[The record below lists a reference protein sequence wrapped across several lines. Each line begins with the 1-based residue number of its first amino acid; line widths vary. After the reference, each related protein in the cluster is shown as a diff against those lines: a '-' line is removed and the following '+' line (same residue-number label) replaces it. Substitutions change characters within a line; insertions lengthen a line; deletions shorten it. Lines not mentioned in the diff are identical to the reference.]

1 MSKYVDITI
10 IGSGVVGLAVGA
22 AVAGLGRD
30 IYLLEKNNSFGLETS
45 SRNSQVIHSGLYYPE
60 GTLKAKT
67 CVEGNSMIYKISAQN
82 EIAHKRITKI
92 IVANN
97 EKETVELEE
106 LKNNGERNGVA
117 GLRLLT
123 KSEVKRL
130 EPNVNAAAALFVPS
144 TGIIDVH
151 ELMKYFFYS
160 AKNNGVKVV
169 FNEKVTGIKKINE
182 GFEVQVTDGG
192 GNFNFK
198 TRILINCA
206 GLYAQEIAEM
216 AGIDTIKSGYK
227 VYYCKG
233 EYFKVADS
241 KSKMVTR
248 LVYPVPPIGLTGV
261 GIHVTIDFDGRMR
274 LGPGVKYIDTIDYS
288 VDESK
293 KMLFYENV
301 KRFLPFLSEED
312 LTPEMAGIRPKL
324 QGPGQKQRDFIISH
338 EKEKDLAGL
347 INLIGIESPGLT
359 ASPAIADLVRNIVR
373 NIVRKIN

>member
-45 SRNSQVIHSGLYYPE
+45 SRNSQVIHS
-60 GTLKAKT
+60 
-67 CVEGNSMIYKISAQN
+67 
-82 EIAHKRITKI
+82 
-92 IVANN
+92 
-97 EKETVELEE
+97 
-106 LKNNGERNGVA
+106 
-117 GLRLLT
+117 
-123 KSEVKRL
+123 
-130 EPNVNAAAALFVPS
+130 
-144 TGIIDVH
+144 
-151 ELMKYFFYS
+151 
-160 AKNNGVKVV
+160 
-169 FNEKVTGIKKINE
+169 
-182 GFEVQVTDGG
+182 DGG

-373 NIVRKIN
+373 KIN